1 MGGTN
6 IFSGKSFQEIT
17 REERPFC
24 FLLGHSLLSSRKTRQ
39 RFVSLVG
46 KKSISLDE
54 NNMQVFVEVAAL
66 RDYWRELGNPRT
78 YCDKT
83 HSARVKVLRA
93 LLKHQGQAE
102 DMFEHYAFFWS
113 AGIGSKLHSP
123 GRWSVK
129 GMESEL
135 GADPDAVTTR
145 ERLRALRAL
154 KLAFNAKPDFLI
166 ISGREALMIEA
177 KVESGI
183 GSYGRSGENQV
194 KTQVLIADLL
204 MKYVPSFRGIE
215 IVQLTL
221 GKAVSESK
229 KTSFDLTWNQI
240 SECVDNPE
248 VDNFTRSG
256 LAGLAST

>member
-1 MGGTN
+1 
-6 IFSGKSFQEIT
+6 
-17 REERPFC
+17 
-24 FLLGHSLLSSRKTRQ
+24 
-39 RFVSLVG
+39 
-46 KKSISLDE
+46 
-54 NNMQVFVEVAAL
+54 
-66 RDYWRELGNPRT
+66 
-78 YCDKT
+78 
-83 HSARVKVLRA
+83 
-93 LLKHQGQAE
+93 
-102 DMFEHYAFFWS
+102 
-113 AGIGSKLHSP
+113 
-123 GRWSVK
+123 
-129 GMESEL
+129 MECEL

-145 ERLRALRAL
+145 ERLRAL

-204 MKYVPSFRGIE
+204 MKYVPSLRGIE

-248 VDNFTRSG
+248 VDNFTRSS

>member
-1 MGGTN
+1 
-6 IFSGKSFQEIT
+6 
-17 REERPFC
+17 
-24 FLLGHSLLSSRKTRQ
+24 
-39 RFVSLVG
+39 
-46 KKSISLDE
+46 
-54 NNMQVFVEVAAL
+54 
-66 RDYWRELGNPRT
+66 
-78 YCDKT
+78 
-83 HSARVKVLRA
+83 
-93 LLKHQGQAE
+93 
-102 DMFEHYAFFWS
+102 
-113 AGIGSKLHSP
+113 
-123 GRWSVK
+123 
-129 GMESEL
+129 MESEL